1 MSDRALFVE
10 EAIIG
15 AAKGLLTGRVNEI
28 LNEAQFIVPVIEFGN
43 FGGGYAVAPAISLT
57 GCERTEKERIIQ
69 LDSYTLT
76 ISFTFS
82 ESPESELHCY
92 AYSSAVGLAVSE
104 NPTLGDVVD
113 RTAIT
118 AKKYI
123 SPKKPHCGE
132 AWGLVLILRIAIGGI
147 GNAG

>member
-1 MSDRALFVE
+1 MSEDRALFIE

-15 AAKGLLTGRVNEI
+15 AVKGLLVGRVNEI
-28 LNEAQFIVPVIEFGN
+28 LNEVQFIVPVIEFGYI
-43 FGGGYAVAPAISLT
+43 GGGYALAPAISLT
-57 GCERTEKERIIQ
+57 LCERTEKERIIQ

-92 AYSSAVGLAVSE
+92 AYSSAVGLAVSD
-104 NPTLGDVVD
+104 NPTLGGIVD
-113 RTAIT
+113 RAVIT

-132 AWGLVLILRIAIGGI
+132 VWGLVLILRITLERLGE
-147 GNAG
+147 

>member
-10 EAIIG
+10 EAIIR
-15 AAKGLLTGRVNEI
+15 AVKGLLAGRVNEI
-28 LNEAQFIVPVIEFGN
+28 LNEAQFIIPIIEFGN
-43 FGGGYAVAPAISLT
+43 FGGGYAVDPAISLAL
-57 GCERTEKERIIQ
+57 CERTEKERIIK

-76 ISFTFS
+76 ISFTLS

-92 AYSSAVGLAVSE
+92 AYSAAIGQAVND
-104 NPTLGDVVD
+104 NPTLGGVVD
-113 RTAIT
+113 RAVIT

-132 AWGLVLILRIAIGGI
+132 AWELVLTLRITIEGMNNVG
-147 GNAG
+147 